1 MNHQFGN
8 TESVD
13 FKALL
18 LPVVGLCVLGVFSSN
33 PLESLFAILQLFILL
48 RTLWKKNTLPVALLL
63 FLFPWIEISTSVLE
77 ANLSGISL
85 NEMLHGTGRMS
96 YWLSAIGLY
105 FVLFGFL
112 IFGRR
117 VPTLDLEEIKHQV
130 AGYSI
135 EKLILAYFAIGPA
148 TNVVKSFIP
157 YGSSLYQFTSYLGA
171 ISTFILVFIVVRQAV
186 LNNAPRIYI
195 LFLMMVTF
203 LSFYSLFSSWK
214 VVAFA
219 IFIGYGTLNTL
230 TRKAAVRIVFLSLL
244 FGNLIF
250 LWQGIKQE
258 YRFFLTNT
266 EQEGR
271 LETQAIRVSQTEA
284 LVKFFHLAQDFYSK
298 DESEEESTDLLFRT
312 LRRAGYLEFFAMTL
326 NNVPQNISHENGG
339 LLKKNLSFAL
349 IPRFLNPNKGIKDD
363 SAKLTKY
370 TGFMVGENASFSLG
384 HYTEYFIDF
393 GQFGMMIALLGFGLV
408 GGRLFLFVSERG
420 SRHIPMFATSI
431 LAYVVLSKWGTFQGD
446 AIYVYGRTFFG
457 AICHCFVFVPIYK
470 FILSFCSLQ
479 KT

>member
-1 MNHQFGN
+1 MTISFGK
-8 TESVD
+8 TKSVD
-13 FKALL
+13 FKALT
-18 LPVVGLCVLGVFSSN
+18 LPILGLSVLGVFSSN
-33 PLESLFAILQLFILL
+33 PFESLFAILQLFILL
-48 RTLWKKNTLPVALLL
+48 RVLWKKNTLPVALLL

-85 NEMLHGTGRMS
+85 NEMLHGTGRLS

-105 FVLFGFL
+105 FVLIGFL
-112 IFGRR
+112 VFGRQ
-117 VPTLDLEEIKHQV
+117 VPALELEEIKQQV
-130 AGYSI
+130 AGYSL
-135 EKLILAYFAIGPA
+135 EKLILLYFAVGPT
-148 TNVVKSFIP
+148 TNVAKNFIP
-157 YGSSLYQFTSYLGA
+157 YGSSLYQFTSFLGA
-171 ISTFILVFIVVRQAV
+171 ISIFILVFIVVRQAV
-186 LNNAPRIYI
+186 LGRAPRIYL
-195 LFLMMVTF
+195 LFLTTVTF

-214 VVAFA
+214 IVAFA
-219 IFIGYGTLNTL
+219 IFIGYGTLTSL
-230 TRKAAVRIVFLSLL
+230 TRKTAVRIVFLSLL

-258 YRFFLTNT
+258 YRFFLTAS
-266 EQEGR
+266 ERRGQ
-271 LETQAIRVSQTEA
+271 LDTQAIRVSQREGLA
-284 LVKFFHLAQDFYSK
+284 EFLSLAQDFYSK
-298 DESEEESTDLLFRT
+298 DDSEDESNDLLFRT

-326 NNVPQNISHENGG
+326 NNVPQNLPHENGG

-393 GQFGMMIALLGFGLV
+393 GQFGMMIALFGFGLT

-420 SRHIPMFATSI
+420 SRFMPMVATSI

-457 AICHCFVFVPIYK
+457 TICHCFVFVPIYK
-470 FILSFCSLQ
+470 FILNFCSL
-479 KT
+479 TEM